1 MRKKTASALAL
12 VAATGLALTGCTA
25 AGNGADNGPVTAE
38 CADGVTTLSVLR
50 AQNTFP
56 LDSQLEDYKATNEC
70 VDFDVT
76 EVPFGQLAEKISVLA
91 SSRSLPDILGYD
103 GPNTQAYASQGLL
116 LPLDEY
122 LPADWYEDVIPATLT
137 ENSWEGQVYSPGLQQ
152 DALALYYNKTMTDA
166 AGIEVPDSIEDAW
179 TWPEALEAF
188 QACQQG
194 EGSGI
199 TVFGLA
205 PSRLGNGTPGA
216 IYRDLLFQRSA
227 GDPDAPESSSE
238 FKTFWGLSQDG
249 TEVDGWLNTS
259 EAVEATTFYQ
269 GLFAGENQ
277 VTSKDPIPNAL
288 IDGKACFDLEVA
300 SMITNLET
308 ADVDFDWGIA
318 PMPYFTTPI
327 VHTGAVTLGVG
338 ASAPH
343 PELAAEVVV
352 AMSTGELLT
361 KMATEN
367 NRIPVLSSSIAA
379 IPALNENPYRLLV
392 DEIQEWG
399 QPRPLTPA
407 FTQYAQFVTDALR
420 DIAYGSDP
428 KEMLDRAVSQIEP
441 FLP

>member
-1 MRKKTASALAL
+1 MKNRIVGTFAMAAVAGLTLAGCAASD
-12 VAATGLALTGCTA
+12 GG
-25 AGNGADNGPVTAE
+25 AGKGPATAE
-38 CADGVTTLSVLR
+38 CPDGVTTLTVLR

-56 LDSQLEDYKATNEC
+56 LDSQLEDYQATNEC
-70 VDFDVT
+70 VEFDVT
-76 EVPFGQLAEKISVLA
+76 EVPFGQLADKISVLA
-91 SSRSLPDILGYD
+91 SAKSMPDIVGYD

-122 LPADWYEDVIPATLT
+122 LPEGWHDDVIPATLT
-137 ENSWEGQVYSPGLQQ
+137 ENSWDGKVYSPGLQQ

-166 AGIEVPDSIEDAW
+166 AGITVPDTIEDAW

-194 EGSGI
+194 SGTDI

-216 IYRDLLFQRSA
+216 IYRDLLFQRSM
-227 GDPDAPESSSE
+227 GDPDAPEDSDE
-238 FKTFWGLSQDG
+238 YKTFWALSPDG
-249 TEVDGWLNTS
+249 KEVDGWLNTP

-269 GLFAGENQ
+269 NLFQGENQ

-300 SMITNLET
+300 SMITMLED
-308 ADVDFDWGIA
+308 AEVDFEWAVA
-318 PMPYFTTPI
+318 PMPYFNTPI

-338 ASAPH
+338 ATAPN
-343 PELAAEVVV
+343 PEVAAEAVV

-367 NRIPVLSSSIAA
+367 RRIPVLTSSIAE
-379 IPALNENPYRLLV
+379 IPALSEAPYRVLV

-407 FTQYAQFVTDALR
+407 FTQYAQFVTDGLR

-428 KEMLDRAVSQIEP
+428 AEMLDRAAQQITP
-441 FLP
+441 VLR